1 MISILNGLLIFGIIQ
16 VFVFSGLLIS
26 KKERNT
32 SDLIMITWLL
42 SFAIHSF
49 LILVNLNS
57 DNSALV
63 QSIPV
68 TLPLLYGPLLFI
80 YVKEFIPKRGK
91 ASLVSSLH
99 FIPFAIFL
107 LFTFFF
113 SDNFYF
119 TKILS
124 LSGAV
129 SGLVY
134 CLLTS
139 LSIKMHENQIVNLY
153 STTKGISL
161 NWLNKLVKGIFFI
174 WGGIFILVVTKQVV
188 QVNINLNWFFI
199 LIPLFISYIG
209 YYGLKQQVII
219 KFVQNDNVKES
230 LSDVKSIPE
239 KIKPQNKETAYKKS
253 GLQEQDMKRIFGTLE
268 SLMKSEQLYLEPE
281 LNLKDLSEKSNTPQ
295 HHITQTLNSFAK
307 LNFYDYVNAFRIN
320 EFKKR
325 IKSGDAENYSL
336 LGIAFDCGFNSK
348 STFNRIF
355 KKNTRLSPSEYK
367 KQIDINS

>member
-1 MISILNGLLIFGIIQ
+1 
-16 VFVFSGLLIS
+16 
-26 KKERNT
+26 
-32 SDLIMITWLL
+32 MITWLL